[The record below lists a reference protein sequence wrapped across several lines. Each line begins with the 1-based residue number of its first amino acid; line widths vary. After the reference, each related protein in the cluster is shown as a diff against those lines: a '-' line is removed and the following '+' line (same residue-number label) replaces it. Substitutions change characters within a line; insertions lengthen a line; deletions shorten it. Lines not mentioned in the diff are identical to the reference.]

1 MEITTVTTRVTWT
14 GPHSSATADRIATMV
29 DEMTASGKL
38 ISRSSTETDSS
49 SEHTVIAVWSDL
61 AAANEYLTVVNS
73 LNPIS
78 AEIV

>member
-29 DEMTASGKL
+29 NEMTTAGKL
-38 ISRSSTETDSS
+38 ISRSSSETDSS

-61 AAANEYLTVVNS
+61 AAANEYLAVVNS